1 MFVFTKLLN
10 LLLQDKLDKL
20 IIVRSQIEN
29 GMRYV
34 TTKRE
39 TKLIRIKEFK
49 DEMLPEFIILMCIKS
64 EM

>member
-49 DEMLPEFIILMCIKS
+49 DEMSPEFIILMCIKS

>member
-1 MFVFTKLLN
+1 MFVLTKLLN